1 MARRVLTNSVVV
13 LELTWVNADAL
24 LIGVAWSS
32 PGPLFDSGGLGAQP
46 SCSRR
51 RRRSIHVLPGDLTIF
66 CGSHKLIID
75 RAYSSCSRA
84 TAFPTA
90 SPAPAIAAR
99 SIRTAPVLDFRGCE
113 SEFTPHVLSRL
124 VAAPPSGQCLGAGS
138 PGGQPHDL
146 YIRALSVQCS
156 TRMDCAVQLLRCSC
170 RNERRRR
177 LSFLGAPSGSG
188 DLMQLREYGTSPSL
202 NRMSRLVQYCVSA
215 CWHRSHL

>member
-99 SIRTAPVLDFRGCE
+99 LIRTARFQRLRIRVHPSCSFATGCCATLRPVSRGWK
-113 SEFTPHVLSRL
+113 SRRAGRTISTL
-124 VAAPPSGQCLGAGS
+124 GRSRFNARPAWTVQSSSYAVAVETRGA
-138 PGGQPHDL
+138 
-146 YIRALSVQCS
+146 A
-156 TRMDCAVQLLRCSC
+156 A
-170 RNERRRR
+170 
-177 LSFLGAPSGSG
+177 
-188 DLMQLREYGTSPSL
+188 
-202 NRMSRLVQYCVSA
+202 SA
-215 CWHRSHL
+215 SSARPVDPAT

>member
-99 SIRTAPVLDFRGCE
+99 SNSNCACVRFQRLRIRVHPSCSFATGCCATLRPVSRGWKSRRPAARSLHWGARGSMLDPHGLCSPAPTL
-113 SEFTPHVLSRL
+113 
-124 VAAPPSGQCLGAGS
+124 
-138 PGGQPHDL
+138 
-146 YIRALSVQCS
+146 
-156 TRMDCAVQLLRCSC
+156 
-170 RNERRRR
+170 
-177 LSFLGAPSGSG
+177 
-188 DLMQLREYGTSPSL
+188 
-202 NRMSRLVQYCVSA
+202 
-215 CWHRSHL
+215 